1 MGRKPGVQAG
11 ACRVSG
17 VLIVTGASAGIGA
30 ATARNAAFN
39 GWPRIVVHY
48 GQDKAGAEETAAVV
62 ESMGAQAYLLQADV
76 SKPKAVLKMFDT
88 IAGLKPGR
96 VGLVNNAGIVAQTG
110 TIADLT
116 PERVEKVFAVNVL
129 GAIEVARQAVGLMR
143 AWGKGGGIVNIS
155 SAAARMGSANQYIDY
170 AASKGAIDTF
180 TLGLAD
186 ELAPEGIRVN
196 AIRPGL
202 IETGIH
208 AKGGVPDRLEKLGKT
223 PPMGRPGTADEVAE
237 AILWLL
243 SERASYVTRTILD
256 VAGGR

>member
-1 MGRKPGVQAG
+1 MCG
-11 ACRVSG
+11 VSG

-48 GQDKAGAEETAAVV
+48 GQDKAGAEETASVV

-76 SKPKAVLKMFDT
+76 SKPKAVQKMFDT
-88 IAGLKPGR
+88 ISGMKPGR

-110 TIADLT
+110 TIMDLT

-155 SAAARMGSANQYIDY
+155 SAAARLGSANQYIDY

-202 IETGIH
+202 IETAIQ

-237 AILWLL
+237 AVLWLL